1 MVVRQGRVDSGGG
14 LGQFYFYHLTGDW
27 EMTMMTGRRLL
38 LRASLVAA
46 GLGLMISGGVATTAA
61 AASNDNSIP
70 AKALVGTWRVAITT
84 FNCSTK
90 VENPPF
96 DSLLTFHDD
105 GTMLE
110 ETSSLQFA
118 AGQRTNGHGFWERMG
133 KGAYRAVFEAF
144 IMFPTAGPPPLQRGR
159 QRVDQGITMT
169 SRDSFTSD
177 ASVTFFNAS
186 GTVLLSGCAR
196 ASGVRFE

>member
-1 MVVRQGRVDSGGG
+1 
-14 LGQFYFYHLTGDW
+14 
-27 EMTMMTGRRLL
+27 MTTMTGRLSFLRGSLL
-38 LRASLVAA
+38 AA
-46 GLGLMISGGVATTAA
+46 GLGLMMSIGAATTAA
-61 AASNDNSIP
+61 AAPNNNSIA
-70 AKALVGTWRVAITT
+70 AKALVGTWRVTITT

-90 VENPPF
+90 VENRPF

-110 ETSSLQFA
+110 ETSSGQFA
-118 AGQRTNGHGFWERMG
+118 AGQRTNGHGYWERMG

-177 ASVTFFNAS
+177 AAVTFFNES